1 MEPKV
6 KPAFQLRE
14 YLPHEAV
21 RVKDSNQ
28 NFLYLKH
35 GARPVDIY
43 VVPEKHDII
52 FVYLKSETKEL
63 YEKYRRYELE

>member
-6 KPAFQLRE
+6 KPDFQMRE

-21 RVKDSNQ
+21 RIKDIHQSYL
-28 NFLYLKH
+28 FLKN

-43 VVPEKHDII
+43 PLLDKEGIV
-52 FVYLKSETKEL
+52 FVFLKSETKEL
-63 YEKYRRYELE
+63 YEKYRRFELS